1 MKVAVGLSGGVDS
14 SVAALLLKRAGHD
27 VIGITMRLWQEGR
40 YAGGANDAC
49 FGPGEVEDI
58 AAAAAFAERIGIP
71 YRVFDCASAYE
82 KEILAYFRN
91 TYLDGKTPNPCVFC
105 NAKMKFGLL
114 PDLAAAQGLSFDKFA
129 TGHYARVEEMNGRF
143 ALLRAKDTRK
153 DQSYFLYR
161 LSQSQL
167 ARQLFP
173 LGELTKEEV
182 RQIAADAGLAAAD
195 KPDSQDFY
203 SGDRNE
209 LLGAPPREGNI
220 VSTDGRVLKR
230 HNGFWNYTIGQR
242 KGLGIAAREPL
253 YVVRLDACR
262 NEVVVGTKDELVR
275 TEFRVTDMQWGMF
288 APRRVEDAAPYQRE
302 GRSLLRPYPCRVKI
316 RSTGEPRGPATFE
329 MDSSGEVICRMP
341 SGLTGVT
348 PGQSA
353 VFYEAD
359 GDAVL
364 CGGVIA

>member
-14 SVAALLLKRAGHD
+14 SVAALLLKRAGHE
-27 VIGITMRLWQEGR
+27 VVGVTMKLWQEGR
-40 YAGGANDAC
+40 YAGGVHDAC
-49 FGPGEVEDI
+49 FGPGEADDI
-58 AAAAAFAERIGIP
+58 AAAAAFAEKIGIP
-71 YRVFDCASAYE
+71 YRTFDCASAYE
-82 KEILAYFRN
+82 REILAYFRD
-91 TYLDGKTPNPCVFC
+91 TYLDGRTPNPCVFC

-114 PDLAAAQGLSFDKFA
+114 PDLAAAQGLAFDRFA
-129 TGHYARVEEMNGRF
+129 TGHYARIEERDGRF
-143 ALLRAKDTRK
+143 ALLRAKDVRK

-161 LSQSQL
+161 LSQRQL

-182 RQIAADAGLAAAD
+182 RQIAADAGLAMAD

-209 LLGAPPREGNI
+209 LLGAPAREGDI
-220 VSTDGRVLKR
+220 VGTDGRKLGR
-230 HNGFWNYTIGQR
+230 HQGFWNYTIGQR
-242 KGLGIAAREPL
+242 KGIGIAAAEPL

-262 NEVVVGTKDELVR
+262 NEVVVGTRAELTR
-275 TEFRVTDMQWGMF
+275 TEFRVADMRWGAM
-288 APRRVEDAAPYQRE
+288 ASPPGERAA
-302 GRSLLRPYPCRVKI
+302 RPFFIPCRVKI

-329 MDSSGEVICRMP
+329 VEPSGEAAICRVP

>member
-14 SVAALLLKRAGHD
+14 SVAALLLKRAGHE
-27 VIGITMRLWQEGR
+27 VVGITMKLWQEGR
-40 YAGGANDAC
+40 YVGGVHDAC

-58 AAAAAFAERIGIP
+58 AVAAAFAEKIGIP
-71 YRVFDCASAYE
+71 YRVFDCANAYE
-82 KEILAYFRN
+82 REVLAYFRN
-91 TYLDGKTPNPCVFC
+91 TYLDGRTPNPCVFC

-114 PDLAAAQGLSFDKFA
+114 PDLAAAQGLLFDKFA
-129 TGHYARVEEMNGRF
+129 TGHYARIAEREGRV
-143 ALLRAKDTRK
+143 ALLRAKDARK

-161 LSQSQL
+161 LSQRQL

-182 RQIAADAGLAAAD
+182 RQIAAEAGLVVAD

-209 LLGAPPREGNI
+209 LLGVPAREGDI
-220 VSTDGRVLKR
+220 VGTDGRKLGR
-230 HNGFWNYTIGQR
+230 HRGFWNYTIGQR
-242 KGLGIAAREPL
+242 KGIGIAAVEPF
-253 YVVRLDACR
+253 YVIRLDACR
-262 NEVVVGTKDELVR
+262 NEVVVGTRAELTKR
-275 TEFRVTDMQWGMF
+275 EFRVTDMQWGAMP
-288 APRRVEDAAPYQRE
+288 PRCAEGNVPYQCE
-302 GRSLLRPYPCRVKI
+302 IPCRVKI

-329 MDSSGEVICRMP
+329 VETTGEAVVCHVAD
-341 SGLTGVT
+341 GLTGVT

>member
-14 SVAALLLKRAGHD
+14 SVAALLLKRAGHE
-27 VIGITMRLWQEGR
+27 VVGVTMKLWQEGR
-40 YAGGANDAC
+40 YAGGVHDAC
-49 FGPGEVEDI
+49 FGPGEADDI
-58 AAAAAFAERIGIP
+58 AAASAFAEKIGIP

-82 KEILAYFRN
+82 REILAYFRE

-114 PDLAAAQGLSFDKFA
+114 PDLAAAQGLAFDKFA
-129 TGHYARVEEMNGRF
+129 TGHYARVEERDGRF
-143 ALLRAKDTRK
+143 ALLRAKDARK

-161 LSQSQL
+161 LSQRQL

-182 RQIAADAGLAAAD
+182 REIAAEAGLAMAD

-209 LLGAPPREGNI
+209 LLGAPPREGDI
-220 VSTDGRVLKR
+220 VSTDGRVLG
-230 HNGFWNYTIGQR
+230 HHQGFWNYTIGQR
-242 KGLGIAAREPL
+242 KGIGIAAAEPL

-262 NEVVVGTKDELVR
+262 NEVVVGTRAELAR
-275 TEFRVTDMQWGMF
+275 TEFRVADLQWITLSL
-288 APRRVEDAAPYQRE
+288 RE

-329 MDSSGEVICRMP
+329 VDPSGDALVCRMAD
-341 SGLTGVT
+341 GLTGVT

-353 VFYEAD
+353 VFYEAE